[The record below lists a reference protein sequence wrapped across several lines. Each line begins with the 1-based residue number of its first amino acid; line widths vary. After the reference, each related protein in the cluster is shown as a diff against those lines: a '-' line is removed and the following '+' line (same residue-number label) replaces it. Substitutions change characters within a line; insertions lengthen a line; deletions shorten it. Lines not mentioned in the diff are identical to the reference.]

1 MSAPNKLIFLN
12 NKEADL
18 MHIDNFEIGYRVKPS
33 SRILIDAE
41 AFYSRSTDYGALMA
55 NETLA
60 TISYS
65 KASYY
70 LGNYFSDISNLTND
84 FETIATLQYRNLPY
98 KVNQFGLSMNVDWII
113 SSKLIAKLNC
123 NIQKT
128 TIDDYFPYSQETSL
142 RSMLLNSQS
151 RIMTFVTRLI
161 GEMDGKNP
169 AEKADLLN
177 RYTNEFLTKDDANQ
191 QFKMASNVSED
202 PRLQAKYQDGFE
214 NKATPRFYGMIG
226 LVYKPTQQV
235 NVSAFANYIGKRS
248 YVTKYSSNY
257 VDLGPDQ
264 KADYKENGTD
274 LAQRFT
280 INLHAGYKP
289 LDNCEVFV
297 NAHNLLNNKK
307 REFIYSD
314 EIGGLYTVGV
324 NFEF

>member
-1 MSAPNKLIFLN
+1 
-12 NKEADL
+12 
-18 MHIDNFEIGYRVKPS
+18 MHIDNFEVGYRVKPN

-60 TISYS
+60 TISYD

-70 LGNYFSDISNLTND
+70 LNNYFSDITNLTKD
-84 FETIATLQYRNLPY
+84 FETIGTLQYRNLPY
-98 KVNQFGLSMNVDWII
+98 VVSQFGVSMNVDWII

-123 NIQKT
+123 NVQKT
-128 TIDDYFPYSQETSL
+128 SIDNYFPYSQEVNLS
-142 RSMLLNSQS
+142 SMLLSSQS
-151 RIMTFVTRLI
+151 RIMTFVSRLI
-161 GEMDGKNP
+161 SEMQGKTP
-169 AEKADLLN
+169 DEKNYLLN
-177 RYTNEFLTKDDANQ
+177 KYTNEFLTKDDANQ

-202 PRLQAKYQDGFE
+202 PRLQARYQDDFE
-214 NKATPRFYGMIG
+214 NKATPRFYGMLG

-235 NVSAFANYIGKRS
+235 NISAFANYIGKRS
-248 YVTKYSSNY
+248 YITKYSSNY
-257 VDLGPDQ
+257 VSVRPDQ
-264 KADYKENGTD
+264 KADYSENGTD
-274 LAQRFT
+274 LAQRLT

-314 EIGGLYTVGV
+314 EIGGLYSVGV